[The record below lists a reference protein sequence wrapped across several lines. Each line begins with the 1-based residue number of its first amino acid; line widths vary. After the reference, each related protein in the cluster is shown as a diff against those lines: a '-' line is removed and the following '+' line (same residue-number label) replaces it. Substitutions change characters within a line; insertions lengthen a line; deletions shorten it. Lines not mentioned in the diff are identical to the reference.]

1 MPKAKKTTKPKSKIK
16 RIINAIKKWKTR
28 KTVLYTAIVMC
39 VLYTA
44 CNCLFGIVNA
54 QYGTV
59 FSFDSTLT
67 TEWFS
72 FWKWVV
78 ISGGSITVAKVMKGN
93 TNSDRDENAVVE
105 QSNNDEEAQG

>member
-1 MPKAKKTTKPKSKIK
+1 MAKKNKKPNILK
-16 RIINAIKKWKTR
+16 RIWKSVKQWKTR

-39 VLYTA
+39 VLYTV
-44 CNCLFGIVNA
+44 CNCLFGVLNA
-54 QYGTV
+54 QYGMV

-67 TEWFS
+67 AAWFE

-93 TNSDRDENAVVE
+93 TNSDSDENAIPN
-105 QSNNDEEAQG
+105 SDDEEVKG

>member
-1 MPKAKKTTKPKSKIK
+1 MAKKNKKPNILK
-16 RIINAIKKWKTR
+16 RIWKSVKQWKTR

-39 VLYTA
+39 VLYTV
-44 CNCLFGIVNA
+44 CNCLFGVLNA
-54 QYGTV
+54 QYGMV

-67 TEWFS
+67 AEWFE

-93 TNSDRDENAVVE
+93 TNSDSDENAIPN
-105 QSNNDEEAQG
+105 SNDEEVKG